1 MEKIGVQAV
10 FDDAQF
16 KKGVSDYNAALGQA
30 AQSTTKFA
38 AEAEKAGAAAGKSK
52 SPLAGL
58 SDVLK
63 AVATSAA
70 AMQLARTVLDLGS
83 LGVQAQKAQL
93 AFVAISGGTQQA
105 TANLNAMRSATQ
117 GTISDLDAMAAAN
130 RLMQMG
136 LATNAEEL
144 GNLTSM
150 AVRLGT
156 AMGRDANASIE
167 EFALLLANQSIP
179 RLDTFGISAGQVR
192 TRIAELQA
200 ATPGLSR
207 EQAFLTAVMEQGT
220 IAMER
225 LGDAGLGQIQNLDK
239 LKASVANLKTNV
251 GEMLAPA
258 LLKGAGAMNTAVTA
272 GDQLVQT
279 LGYAIEKYG
288 YFKGGLMVWQEI
300 FGKSTALTEDAT
312 VAQHALAAGL
322 AAADQ
327 GFRDV
332 GASAAAAIEP
342 VAAEVAATDSLDERL
357 RQLTLTISGPV
368 SAENQKFQQSMSELS
383 AKSLELQGK
392 IAGLAGERYLTD
404 AQRGD
409 LAQWRGELDQV
420 NAKMAETA
428 AAHDE
433 AMQKIVYDMMMARL
447 SVDGLTEAEFEL
459 ATTVAQQMG
468 LVDSETAQAMRGVNA
483 AITAFNTSGNAQM
496 AAGLI
501 TGIADA
507 AAQIPRTVSID
518 VEWNISQPPD
528 ILMPGKGERPV
539 AFAAGGSRI
548 VTRPTLFMAG
558 ERGVGPEL
566 ITAAPLRG
574 PVDNSRTVTVNLGGA
589 TINTRTDPAA
599 LAQRVARQVG
609 RML

>member
-10 FDDAQF
+10 FDDSQF
-16 KKGVSDYNAALGQA
+16 KKGVDEYNRALQTA
-30 AQSTTKFA
+30 TKNTGSFA
-38 AEAEKAGAAAGKSK
+38 ESAEKAGAAAGKSK

-70 AMQLARTVLDLGS
+70 AIQLARTVLDLGS

-272 GDQLVQT
+272 GDQLVQI

-288 YFKGGLMVWQEI
+288 YFKGGLMVWQEV
-300 FGKSTALTEDAT
+300 FGKNTPLTQDAIRMSEAM
-312 VAQHALAAGL
+312 AQALAAET
-322 AAADQ
+322 Q
-327 GFRDV
+327 GYRDV
-332 GASAAAAIEP
+332 GAAAGDAVRVVRDMGDTTRAAIDPALSWSSALMQDVAALGEMKTQQFVILMIRQLEQAQKDGTISSEQLAAAQLALYEQSGLLTEQERQTYLAMQSLTQSFGAGKLEADTF
-342 VAAEVAATDSLDERL
+342 AAAV
-357 RQLTLTISGPV
+357 
-368 SAENQKFQQSMSELS
+368 LS
-383 AKSLELQGK
+383 AKGALDAMPKTVEVDFVYNIPALPDFN
-392 IAGLAGERYLTD
+392 AGPGRA
-404 AQRGD
+404 
-409 LAQWRGELDQV
+409 V
-420 NAKMAETA
+420 P
-428 AAHDE
+428 
-433 AMQKIVYDMMMARL
+433 
-447 SVDGLTEAEFEL
+447 
-459 ATTVAQQMG
+459 
-468 LVDSETAQAMRGVNA
+468 
-483 AITAFNTSGNAQM
+483 M
-496 AAGLI
+496 AAG
-501 TGIADA
+501 GA
-507 AAQIPRTVSID
+507 
-518 VEWNISQPPD
+518 
-528 ILMPGKGERPV
+528 
-539 AFAAGGSRI
+539 RI

-566 ITAAPLRG
+566 ITGTPLRG
-574 PVDNSRTVTVNLGGA
+574 PIDNSRTVTVNLGGA
-589 TINTRTDPAA
+589 TVNARTDPAA
-599 LAQRVARQVG
+599 LAHTIARQIG
-609 RML
+609 RNL